1 MKKKILVGLI
11 IFLGIQIFCQ
21 QVSYPPYT
29 KTRLKQ
35 DVETSTFSIINSY
48 QINATTITIKAIL
61 LNGTTITSLVGD
73 NLGNHVA
80 TTTLNMSGYDIIN
93 VSTINVVRTLN
104 VNGDISAIQTK
115 SYIIYTDLI
124 KQKNYN
130 YIEISTGIKV
140 RGYIESD
147 SWVKASSMSVNNID
161 ISTITTNSLNTR
173 QLVVLGSATIQGD
186 IGCSGYLYAGDLVS
200 GYSLRANKITPT
212 SGDTINFGLNN
223 FDGVGYINSN
233 NWIKASSMSL
243 TGDISVSTIVAS
255 GNITTNGNINTSGNI
270 TTNGDILCNNIDATI
285 FRGKYPGSFLKINYI
300 YGLTEPYVRNI
311 NVSTITFSDG
321 TILTSTKTLG
331 GGGGGGEG
339 DNLGNHTATQN
350 LNMNSYSIVNVS
362 TIATIGNIMI
372 LPNNTNLSNVTNS
385 GNIILGFG
393 DLSNNYNNSIGIGYN
408 ASNNYNIGLG
418 IGYSAS
424 NNNDYGIGIGFYTSY
439 NYNNGIGI
447 GQNANNNY
455 NNGIGIGYT
464 ANNNNNSGL
473 GIGVSVNNNNN
484 YGVGIGVSAFGNY
497 SYGLGIGYNANSNR
511 DYGIGIGYN
520 ARNNSTYALGIG
532 YYSENNRPYSTSVG
546 GYTFSASSSVS
557 LGWKTRSEQV
567 DSVALG
573 AGAKTTAIKSTAI
586 GSYVINNDTGTIKL
600 GVGTNIPRDYIE
612 MGKSNTSQATYI
624 MLKSPNGT
632 TYYFWINDVGI
643 MQITTSKP

>member
-1 MKKKILVGLI
+1 MKKKIFISLI

-35 DVETSTFSIINSY
+35 DVETSTFNVINSY

-61 LNGTTITSLVGD
+61 LNGTTITSLVYTGD

-80 TTTLNMSGYDIIN
+80 TTTINMSGYDIIN
-93 VSTINVVRTLN
+93 VSTINVVKTLN

-115 SYIIYTDLI
+115 SDIIYTDLI

-130 YIEISTGIKV
+130 YVEISTGIKV

-147 SWVKASSMSVNNID
+147 SWVKASSMSVNKINV
-161 ISTITTNSLNTR
+161 STITTNIVDTK
-173 QLVVLGSATIQGD
+173 QLIVVGSATIQGD
-186 IGCSGYLYAGDLVS
+186 IGCSGFLYAGGLVS

-212 SGDTINFGLNN
+212 SGNKIDFGLSN
-223 FDGVGYINSN
+223 FDYVGYINSN
-233 NWIKASSMSL
+233 SWIKASSMSL

-255 GNITTNGNINTSGNI
+255 GNIITNGDINTSGNI
-270 TTNGDILCNNIDATI
+270 TTNGDIQCNNINATI
-285 FRGKYPGSFLKINYI
+285 FGGKFPFSSLKINYI
-300 YGLTEPYVRNI
+300 YGLTDAYVKNI

-331 GGGGGGEG
+331 GSGVG

-362 TIATIGNIMI
+362 TISPIGNII
-372 LPNNTNLSNVTNS
+372 ISPSNTNLSNITNS
-385 GNIILGFG
+385 NNILLGFG
-393 DLSNNYNNSIGIGYN
+393 DLSNIYNNGIGIGYN
-408 ASNNYNIGLG
+408 ARNNYNIGLG

-424 NNNDYGIGIGFYTSY
+424 NNNDYGIGIGFYASY

-447 GQNANNNY
+447 GQNSNNNY
-455 NNGIGIGYT
+455 DYGIGIGNNT
-464 ANNNNNSGL
+464 NNNNNSGI
-473 GIGVSVNNNNN
+473 GIGFSANNNNN

-497 SYGLGIGYNANSNR
+497 SYGVGIGYNANSNYN
-511 DYGIGIGYN
+511 YGIGIGYN

-532 YYSENNRPYSTSVG
+532 YYSQNNRPYSTSVG
-546 GYTFSASSSVS
+546 GYTYSASSSVS
-557 LGWKTRSEQV
+557 LGWSARSEQV
-567 DSVALG
+567 DSVSLG
-573 AGAKTTAIKSTAI
+573 AGAKTTAIKSTSI

-612 MGKSNTSQATYI
+612 MGKSNNSQATYI

-632 TYYFWINDVGI
+632 TYYLWINDVGVL
-643 MQITTSKP
+643 QITTSKP